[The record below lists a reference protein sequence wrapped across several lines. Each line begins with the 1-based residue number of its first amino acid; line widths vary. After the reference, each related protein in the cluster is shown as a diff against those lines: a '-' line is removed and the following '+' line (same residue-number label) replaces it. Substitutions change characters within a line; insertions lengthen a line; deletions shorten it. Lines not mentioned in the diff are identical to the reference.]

1 MKYLYTRDGFLINV
15 KSETKEIKNLH
26 TQINE
31 STLTNDITFG
41 GSLLGR
47 FINST
52 IRKAMI
58 EVNAMRVVK
67 IAADIERTLL
77 ELLMENTG
85 VNVIDYEVT
94 GLLYQI
100 YRIVYNVD
108 KYPNLQTDAQKKTPL
123 INLTKQLIAILEKNT
138 NDELKIG
145 KNAKV
150 LRIKLIDQLKKFLK
164 ALEDIKEEE
173 EEEEEEQS
181 AEPTDNTD
189 ENIKNT
195 KQILTCILGIHKA
208 LSKKTSQLALN
219 AGAKIPDTKAL
230 PSGKTGEEQA
240 KIEGTKEKEQGK
252 IETTEKSN
260 QKLIEAPK
268 STKTNDSYIFD
279 FDDFIKE
286 KIEDNNY
293 LKYYQDRAN
302 DPTSTEEERKMAKKQ
317 LEKLKKQQPVQV
329 NKSETEQPK
338 LLSGSEQNDGQK
350 KIGMPQTTTNKPVQ
364 KNEIIERIRKSL
376 QTSGLESMLTQGKIQ
391 KIVNDSN
398 ELEKIAEDLYGDKTE
413 PVNKSILKFFESIK
427 DLKEIKDIPE
437 YNNIV
442 GNKTFNI
449 ASYVKSFITRVEN
462 IEKIKESLFINYN
475 LILEDDAPQSGTAS
489 IPSDDSTENTDSQ
502 VETQNA
508 EESEESAES
517 KSLVKTA
524 WENNFTDDEVSKWGL
539 KNWEEIQI
547 ELNKVSK
554 QIDSKSIE
562 IKVSDNEDKIIKIAD
577 LFGKAYRCFTTQLI
591 PSGRPNGRI
600 SNRTF
605 NEYLFLGDRESPSFS
620 GDSGPGYGP
629 WASKK
634 VFYAFT
640 DKIEQILA
648 DKTFRPI
655 LDKIRIILPDGTIE
669 SKGNLLT
676 EFIRDMIDEDRLKR
690 YGKLRSELLNKYF
703 GLKKNYSDSSGDY
716 SSPNNDTTIGTDDN
730 PNNPMLDWIN
740 PTAGLIDTSIKS
752 GYFIAITYKKT
763 KTDKTGKLSD
773 QYVTLNGQVIKVEGD
788 YCMFKFQKNADGI
801 PQTYSKEGGKKL
813 PELHPGVRFQSQP
826 VYLGMIKLPIT
837 VNKKQFKLVYFKMR
851 NEKKVITTSPIN
863 KETHI
868 LGIKEVNR
876 VVSNPLATG
885 IKRLCKNING
895 KFQPVR
901 VENWERANTSVLPF
915 DCDIKRGSVS
925 QGEIGEEDQFRI
937 LQNSID
943 TIR

>member
-77 ELLMENTG
+77 ELLMDSTG
-85 VNVIDYEVT
+85 INVIDYEIT

-108 KYPNLQTDAQKKTPL
+108 KDPNLQTDSQKKTPL
-123 INLTKQLIAILEKNT
+123 INLTKQLIEILEKNT
-138 NDELKIG
+138 NHQLKIG

-150 LRIKLIDQLKKFLK
+150 LRKKLIEQLKKFLK
-164 ALEDIKEEE
+164 ALEDIKEDKQ
-173 EEEEEEQS
+173 EEEEEQS
-181 AEPTDNTD
+181 AEQTDNTD
-189 ENIKNT
+189 EKIKNT

-219 AGAKIPDTKAL
+219 AGAKPADAKTL
-230 PSGKTGEEQA
+230 PSGKSTDIKALSSGETPE
-240 KIEGTKEKEQGK
+240 TKSLPSG
-252 IETTEKSN
+252 ETN

-268 STKTNDSYIFD
+268 PTKTNDSYIFD
-279 FDDFIKE
+279 FDTFIIQERDENDLLKKLQNTANNPAASESEKE
-286 KIEDNNY
+286 KARKEIERIN
-293 LKYYQDRAN
+293 
-302 DPTSTEEERKMAKKQ
+302 KKQ
-317 LEKLKKQQPVQV
+317 IGQNKPAGEQAKLA
-329 NKSETEQPK
+329 SGTEQ
-338 LLSGSEQNDGQK
+338 SEEQK
-350 KIGMPQTTTNKPVQ
+350 KIGTSQASENKPEQQSVT
-364 KNEIIERIRKSL
+364 KNQTIEKIRKSL
-376 QTSGLESMLTQGKIQ
+376 QTSGLEAMLLQGKIE
-391 KIVNDSN
+391 KIINDSK
-398 ELEKIAEDLYGDKTE
+398 ELEKITEDLYGTKIE
-413 PVNKSILKFFESIK
+413 LVNKSILSFFESIK
-427 DLKEIKDIPE
+427 DLRDINDIPE
-437 YNNIV
+437 YNNVV

-449 ASYVKSFITRVEN
+449 ASYIKSFITRVEN
-462 IEKIKESLFINYN
+462 IQKIEEALFI
-475 LILEDDAPQSGTAS
+475 ILEADESQP
-489 IPSDDSTENTDSQ
+489 DSTSSDVSTDDTDSQ
-502 VETQNA
+502 SKTQDA
-508 EESEESAES
+508 EETEEAPEPT
-517 KSLVKTA
+517 SLVKNA
-524 WENNFTDDEVSKWGL
+524 WENNFTDDQVSKWGL
-539 KNWEEIQI
+539 KNWDEIQI
-547 ELNKVSK
+547 ELNEVSR

-634 VFYAFT
+634 VFYAFS

-655 LDKIRIILPDGTIE
+655 LDKLKIILPDGTIE

-676 EFIRDMIDEDRLKR
+676 EFIRDMIDENKLKR
-690 YGKLRSELLNKYF
+690 YGKLRTELLNKYF
-703 GLKKNYSDSSGDY
+703 GLKKTYSDSSGDY
-716 SSPNNDTTIGTDDN
+716 SSPNNDTTIGPDDN
-730 PNNPMLDWIN
+730 PNNPILDWIN
-740 PTAGLIDTSIKS
+740 PTAGLIDTSVKP

-763 KTDKTGKLSD
+763 KTDKSGKLSE
-773 QYVTLNGQVIKVEGD
+773 QYITLNGQVIKVEGD

-813 PELHPGVRFQSQP
+813 PELHPGVRFQSQS

-837 VNKKQFKLVYFKMR
+837 VNKPQFKLVYFKMR
-851 NEKKVITTSPIN
+851 NDKKEITTGPII

-868 LGIKEVNR
+868 LGVKEVSR

-901 VENWERANTSVLPF
+901 VENWERANNSVLPF
-915 DCDIKRGSVS
+915 DCDIKKGSVS